1 MSTKVQK
8 WGNSLAVRLP
18 KEVAVKFGLK
28 EGAVVQ
34 IVPSVKNIILK
45 PVSRK
50 RLTLRDLVGEITP
63 KNRHDEVSWGKPR
76 GREVW

>member
-45 PVSRK
+45 PASRK
-50 RLTLRDLVGEITP
+50 RLTLRDLVGEITS
-63 KNRHDEVSWGKPR
+63 KNRHDEISWGKPR